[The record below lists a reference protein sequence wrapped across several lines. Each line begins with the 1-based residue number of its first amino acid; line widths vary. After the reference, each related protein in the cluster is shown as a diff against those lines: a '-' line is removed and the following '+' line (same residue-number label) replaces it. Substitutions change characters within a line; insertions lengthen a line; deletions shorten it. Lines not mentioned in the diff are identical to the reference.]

1 MSPPNK
7 EEELKRLYRL
17 LYQKDKEFEKAKL
30 KRTLLTILGFSLFYF
45 IVICQTGKPVGFDI
59 LKVIVIAI
67 VLGGF
72 HFFINACIFAPL
84 CQKGR
89 EEGEFLD
96 SIRKRISDLER

>member
-1 MSPPNK
+1 MSSVNK

-17 LYQKDKEFEKAKL
+17 LYQKDQEFEKAKL

-45 IVICQTGKPVGFDI
+45 VILYSIGNNTLKDIIMEIVISV
-59 LKVIVIAI
+59 

-72 HFFINACIFAPL
+72 HFFINLCIFAPL

-89 EEGEFLD
+89 EETSFLD
-96 SIRKRISDLER
+96 SLRKRISELER